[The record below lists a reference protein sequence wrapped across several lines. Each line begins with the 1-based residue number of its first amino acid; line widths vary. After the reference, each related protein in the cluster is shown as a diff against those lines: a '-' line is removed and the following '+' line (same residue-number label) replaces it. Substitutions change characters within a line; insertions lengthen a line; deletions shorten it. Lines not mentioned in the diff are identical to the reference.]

1 MRFEWDERKSA
12 SNLRKHGIDFSFAAF
27 AFGDPM
33 QLIAPDSV
41 VNGEERWRTTG
52 MALGKVLVLVVHTI
66 QDENEEVLRIISAR
80 EANSHERRIYEEDS
94 L

>member
-12 SNLRKHGIDFSFAAF
+12 SNLRKHGFDFSFAVF

-41 VNGEERWRTTG
+41 VHGEERWRTTG
-52 MALGKVLVLVVHTI
+52 MALGNVLVLVVHTI
-66 QDENEEVLRIISAR
+66 EDEDEEVIRIISAR
-80 EANSHERRIYEEDS
+80 EADSHERRIYEEDS